1 MEPDSLPRAPK
12 LRKVLLCK
20 AFFFACDK
28 VADTPPSRVGAAEGC
43 DLLILLLFPAARRDE
58 PIHKDSPM
66 ELLLET
72 VALFCMKL
80 AYETEDSSP
89 ILRDDLLM
97 SDYEREVFG
106 LLVRRGDV
114 EGIQGKVGECVGV
127 ALKAIGGVD
136 KPLGRE
142 LQRLSAELS
151 SIQVMELLND
161 PLTAL
166 QEYLKEIQ

>member
-1 MEPDSLPRAPK
+1 
-12 LRKVLLCK
+12 
-20 AFFFACDK
+20 
-28 VADTPPSRVGAAEGC
+28 
-43 DLLILLLFPAARRDE
+43 
-58 PIHKDSPM
+58 M

-72 VALFCMKL
+72 VALFCLKL

-114 EGIQGKVGECVGV
+114 EGIQVKVGECLSL
-127 ALKAIGGVD
+127 ALESLGGVD

-142 LQRLSAELS
+142 MYKLSADFSNARTVAQL
-151 SIQVMELLND
+151 D
-161 PLTAL
+161 AAL
-166 QEYLKEIQ
+166 ISLKDYLKDIL